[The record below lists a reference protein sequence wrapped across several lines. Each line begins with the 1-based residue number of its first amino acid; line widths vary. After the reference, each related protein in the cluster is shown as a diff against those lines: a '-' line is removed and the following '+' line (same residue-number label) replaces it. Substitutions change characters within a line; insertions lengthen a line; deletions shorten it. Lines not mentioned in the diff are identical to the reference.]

1 MFSSHPA
8 KVLSAIK
15 KLKSGTASGPDQL
28 PPTFYKKLQMSL
40 CVPLCDIFSQL
51 LNSAVVPD
59 EWRTAFVTPVF
70 KKGISSDANNYRPIS
85 LTCVGCKLM
94 ESIINREIWPFY

>member
-1 MFSSHPA
+1 MP
-8 KVLSAIK
+8 
-15 KLKSGTASGPDQL
+15 
-28 PPTFYKKLQMSL
+28 L

-59 EWRTAFVTPVF
+59 EWRTAFVSPVF
-70 KKGISSDANNYRPIS
+70 KKGISSDVNNYRPIS

-94 ESIINREIWPFY
+94 ENIINCEILAFLLKHEAY